1 MDIKILASGSTGNA
15 YVVSDGKTTLLL
27 DAGIPF
33 QKIQKGMNYKT
44 SQIAACLVTHR
55 HGDHARAIPK
65 LLGRGI
71 PIYGPSDLAKEWP
84 FSIKELWVSN
94 EKDTKRGWYTV
105 SESFEVMPFPVHHD
119 VDCLGFL
126 IASKETGERLLY
138 MTDTTYTEYKF
149 DGLTHIMIECNH
161 SQEKVMQNARD
172 GVIPG
177 ELAERIMRSH
187 MSIEAVLGL
196 LRAND
201 RTKLKQIY
209 LLHLSD
215 TNSDAEDFRRRVQEE
230 TGAEVYVV

>member
-1 MDIKILASGSTGNA
+1 MDIKILASGSAGNA

-33 QKIQKGMNYKT
+33 TQIQKGMNYQT

-55 HGDHARAIPK
+55 HGDHAKAVPK
-65 LLGRGI
+65 LLERGI
-71 PIYGPSDLAKEWP
+71 PVYGPSDLAEAYP
-84 FSIKELWVSN
+84 GVRSDGFSQGRWIVIDYGFRIK
-94 EKDTKRGWYTV
+94 
-105 SESFEVMPFPVHHD
+105 PFPVHHD
-119 VDCLGFL
+119 VECLGYM
-126 IASKETGERLLY
+126 ISSIKTDERLLY
-138 MTDTTYTEYKF
+138 MTDTTHTEYTF
-149 DGLTHIMIECNH
+149 EGVTHFMIECNH
-161 SQEKVMQNARD
+161 SQETVMRNARN

-187 MSIEAVLGL
+187 MSIETVLGL

-201 RTKLKQIY
+201 TTKLKQIY

-215 TNSDAEDFRRRVQEE
+215 NNSNEEEFRRLVQEE

>member
-1 MDIKILASGSTGNA
+1 MDIKILASGSSGNA

-33 QKIQKGMNYKT
+33 TQIQKGMNYRT

-55 HGDHARAIPK
+55 HGDHAKAVPK

-71 PIYGPSDLAKEWP
+71 PVYGPSDLAKE
-84 FSIKELWVSN
+84 FVTIKELWVSHKEN
-94 EKDTKRGWYTV
+94 TKRGWFVV

-119 VDCLGFL
+119 VECLGFL
-126 IASKETGERLLY
+126 IASKATGERLLY
-138 MTDTTYTEYKF
+138 MTDTTHTEYTF
-149 DGLTHIMIECNH
+149 EGVTHIMVECNH
-161 SQEKVMQNARD
+161 SQETVMRNARN

-187 MSIEAVLGL
+187 MSIETVLGML
-196 LRAND
+196 DAND
-201 RTKLKQIY
+201 KTKLKQVY

-215 TNSDAEDFRRRVQEE
+215 DNSDAEDFKRRVQEA
-230 TGAEVYVV
+230 TGAEVYVA